1 MLSAIA
7 TSLKN
12 RFQGSAFAIRTGL
25 ATLLLGV
32 GSFASAVEVYLLP
45 IAPVGYETNLVPA
58 TMKLVRTSTS
68 GDLVVRL
75 SLNADSIATLT
86 TDYTVS
92 ATGIA
97 DATFPTVDP
106 LDAVDLNTTTIT
118 MPDGESEVLLTITPV
133 QDALVEARESMVFTI
148 KPNDDDSDL
157 ADDYVI
163 GAPSSMSLTIA
174 DNDHKARIQVPDP
187 VADEDSALFGLVSD
201 PDVQRRAVMRVRF
214 DPFAPGDAFTRNL
227 AVQFVTSGGTQ
238 PIATLDTD
246 YQVHYKICGN
256 NVIAGATGERS
267 RIGYDKVNIRGT
279 GLGYTL
285 IAHLANEFNIS
296 VTGADAGDDA
306 LPVGSTIQF
315 ANHTQ
320 VYNVDSAGPNGLA
333 ISPNLVANLPNGL
346 AITVLSLGGSADDPP
361 TNLTV
366 ERVYPAGSTT
376 INVDFGSGGLFI
388 GDVFQIDGHNGF
400 YVVTDNEPNLSDSP
414 TAGASGALEFRR
426 YQGAGTGDGL
436 ESNTGGSP
444 SIITHI
450 EATVSGGVMQVL
462 VPEESTK
469 VEISAT
475 PVANGDGAEGAEEV
489 RMRMIADEDY
499 EVLTPQESAVFIADR
514 DVSTTISVLSNAGLP
529 SQTGYFRIAFS
540 QPFARAITV
549 PYLVVDN
556 LPTLAG
562 TNNDYD
568 ETIPSSVTLVAG
580 QTEALIQV
588 DPIAARGPASVT
600 TTLIANLNYKL
611 SGSTSSGVNPS
622 ATMDIANSIGSIS
635 IAATT
640 PTASESATAP
650 ANGEFTVTVTR
661 NVGQTVAIGI
671 TLAVEGTAVVGSRYQ
686 FINPLTL
693 GVITPVNN
701 QIQVTVPANQN
712 TVAIAVRPINNF
724 LADGD
729 QIVQLRVVDG
739 TSYLVGTPSTASVT
753 VDDDEPTVS
762 VAFINDAARP
772 STPGVFRFSYTGAAL
787 SQAVLVNFTYS
798 GTGVINTDFTA
809 ATSITIP
816 TGNTSQDLSI
826 NPIDTPEGTAATV
839 TVTINPSTTYNI
851 GTNAATMDILAA
863 DAPLGSKPT
872 PGTINSGAA
881 SGGCGLGSGFATL
894 AGLGLFALLAF
905 RRREH

>member
-32 GSFASAVEVYLLP
+32 GSIASAVEVYLLP
-45 IAPVGYETNLVPA
+45 IAPVGYETNEVPA

-68 GDLVVRL
+68 GTLTVRL
-75 SLNADSIATLT
+75 SLNSDSVATIGS
-86 TDYTVS
+86 DYTV
-92 ATGIA
+92 AGTGIA
-97 DATFPTVDP
+97 DPTFPDQDP
-106 LDAVDLNTTTIT
+106 LDTVDLTTTT
-118 MPDGESEVLLTITPV
+118 VVMPDGESEVLITITPV
-133 QDALVEARESMVFTI
+133 DDALVEARELMVISI
-148 KPNDDDSDL
+148 KPIN
-157 ADDYVI
+157 ADYVI
-163 GAPSSMSLTIA
+163 GAPSAMSLTIA
-174 DNDHKARIQVPDP
+174 DNDHKARIQIPDP
-187 VADEDSALFGLVSD
+187 IADEDSALFGLVSD

-214 DPFAPGDAFTRNL
+214 DPFALGDEFTRNL
-227 AVQFVTSGGTQ
+227 AVQFVTTGGTQ

-256 NVIAGATGERS
+256 TGATGERS

-285 IAHLANEFNIS
+285 IAHLAGETQIS
-296 VTGADAGDDA
+296 VTGAESTDDA
-306 LPVGSTIQF
+306 LPVGSTLSF
-315 ANHTQ
+315 SNHGT
-320 VYNVDSAGPNGLA
+320 VYGVTSAGPNGIVLNA
-333 ISPNLVANLPNGL
+333 PLTANLPNGTG
-346 AITVLSLGGSADDPP
+346 ITVLSLGGGGSEDPP

-366 ERVYPAGSTT
+366 QRVYPAGSTT
-376 INVDFGSGGLFI
+376 INVDFGTGGLFI
-388 GDVFQIDGHNGF
+388 GDVFQIDDHDGF
-400 YVVTDNEPNLSDSP
+400 YVVTVNTASLTTSP
-414 TAGASGALEFRR
+414 TAGASGALTFRR
-426 YQGAGTGDGL
+426 YQGAGTGGGL
-436 ESNTGGSP
+436 EADTGGSP
-444 SIITHI
+444 TIVTHI
-450 EATVSGGVMQVL
+450 EGTIAGGVMQVL

-475 PVANGDGAEGAEEV
+475 PVSNGDGAEGAEEV

-514 DVSTTISVLSNAGLP
+514 DVSTTISVVSNAGLP
-529 SQTGYFRIAFS
+529 SQTGYFRVTFS
-540 QPFARAITV
+540 QPYSRAITV

-562 TNNDYD
+562 INNDYD

-600 TTLIANLNYKL
+600 LTLIANLNYKL

-622 ATMDIANSIGSIS
+622 ATMDIANSIGSVS

-640 PTASESATAP
+640 PTASENATAP
-650 ANGEFTVTVTR
+650 VNGLFTVSIVR
-661 NVGQTVAIGI
+661 NAGQTSAIGT
-671 TLAVEGTAVVGSRYQ
+671 TLAVEGTAVVGSRYE

-712 TVAIAVRPINNF
+712 TVTVGVRPINNF

-753 VDDDEPTVS
+753 IDDDEPTVS
-762 VAFINDAARP
+762 VAFVTDAARP
-772 STPGVFRFSYTGAAL
+772 STPGSFLFSYTGAAL
-787 SQAVLVNFTYS
+787 SQAVVVNYTYS
-798 GTGVINTDFTA
+798 GTGTLNTDFTA
-809 ATSITIP
+809 ATSVTIP
-816 TGNTSQDLSI
+816 TGNTSQSLLI

-851 GTNAATMDILAA
+851 GTSTATMDILAA
-863 DAPLGSKPT
+863 DAPLGNKPT
-872 PGTINSGAA
+872 PGTINSGAS